1 MRGGYQIVNFKN
13 YALTSGESA
22 NIEGIFATVF
32 NPYKKA
38 TMISGLTVGDVE
50 YPDFYAPFTEN
61 SGNMVSSVVI
71 SGATITISVEN
82 TDDVTVTVA

>member
-1 MRGGYQIVNFKN
+1 MRGGYQIINFKN
-13 YALTSGESA
+13 QALTSGESTT
-22 NIEGIFATVF
+22 IDGIFATVS

-61 SGNMVSSVVI
+61 SGNMVSAVVI
-71 SGATITISVEN
+71 GGNNITISV
-82 TDDVTVTVA
+82 TSADAVTVTVE